1 MDYVRLQLVGVSSG
15 LDFFFFTHPIDAQM
29 YWDAWSFGAESKV
42 VLWLLVTGGFHAQV
56 VQQCWFIWLVPEE
69 HAAQG

>member
-1 MDYVRLQLVGVSSG
+1 MGWT
-15 LDFFFFTHPIDAQM
+15 FFFTHPIDAQM
-29 YWDAWSFGAESKV
+29 YWDAWSFGAGSKV

-69 HAAQG
+69 HAAKG

>member
-1 MDYVRLQLVGVSSG
+1 
-15 LDFFFFTHPIDAQM
+15 M
-29 YWDAWSFGAESKV
+29 YWDAWSFGAGSKV